1 MRMRLKM
8 IAVGSICSNNACNIV
23 SENSKYSKRNNVQ
36 RKRRIKKMNAKN
48 FFNFNN
54 TAVNKETDLGE
65 RLNDSPIS

>member
-1 MRMRLKM
+1 M